1 MTSLLHALFAAI
13 LAAPASSIIPPKPLR
28 VAIVGGGIGGAATS
42 YYLQELLTNASMP
55 GGDIVAFERSDYV
68 GGRLKHTFFE
78 TSSGETV
85 GVELG
90 GAAWVD
96 GNQYIRA
103 LAAALGMN
111 TTTIATTPSTATL
124 ASAAANCSG
133 ALCALGIWE
142 GTAFAELTSVALRN
156 AGGLARLAAAESKFL
171 HNVKESYTSSAVS
184 APFRSIAEFL
194 AWGNLS
200 TYTSAS
206 IRSFFAARG
215 VKEELI
221 ATGLAPLTRAIYNR
235 NCDANTFSLL
245 ASLTAE
251 LSHHSVRG
259 GNYQLVEALFKHA
272 AAEIRVN
279 TTVSHIQFE
288 NKTGRFIVTSSSSSS
303 SSSTSSV
310 VEVRVSE
317 VFDKVVIAAPLERT
331 NISFSGFTLPPG
343 ATLDRG
349 FTDWH
354 VTVLEAH
361 SLAPAQFGLNNNNN
375 NNEETSSS
383 SFSSARRV
391 VPKRKMK
398 MDLPRTLP
406 VDLTDCV
413 VLTTANGSTPATPYV
428 CIQPLG
434 KHGGGD
440 HAKSVWL
447 VYSDAALHD
456 AELETL
462 FLGLNVNATLRQ
474 HWPYTFAQ
482 LTPFG
487 GAEGEGEGEG
497 EERAPQ
503 VQPVV
508 LHPSG
513 LINAN
518 AMESI
523 ASAMEISIIGGRNA
537 ARLLLA

>member
-1 MTSLLHALFAAI
+1 
-13 LAAPASSIIPPKPLR
+13 
-28 VAIVGGGIGGAATS
+28 
-42 YYLQELLTNASMP
+42 
-55 GGDIVAFERSDYV
+55 
-68 GGRLKHTFFE
+68 
-78 TSSGETV
+78 
-85 GVELG
+85 
-90 GAAWVD
+90 
-96 GNQYIRA
+96 
-103 LAAALGMN
+103 MN
-111 TTTIATTPSTATL
+111 TTTIATTPSTSTL

-206 IRSFFAARG
+206 IRSFFAERG

-331 NISFSGFTLPPG
+331 SLTSGC
-343 ATLDRG
+343 
-349 FTDWH
+349 
-354 VTVLEAH
+354 
-361 SLAPAQFGLNNNNN
+361 
-375 NNEETSSS
+375 SSRS
-383 SFSSARRV
+383 
-391 VPKRKMK
+391 
-398 MDLPRTLP
+398 
-406 VDLTDCV
+406 
-413 VLTTANGSTPATPYV
+413 
-428 CIQPLG
+428 
-434 KHGGGD
+434 
-440 HAKSVWL
+440 
-447 VYSDAALHD
+447 
-456 AELETL
+456 
-462 FLGLNVNATLRQ
+462 
-474 HWPYTFAQ
+474 
-482 LTPFG
+482 
-487 GAEGEGEGEG
+487 
-497 EERAPQ
+497 
-503 VQPVV
+503 
-508 LHPSG
+508 
-513 LINAN
+513 
-518 AMESI
+518 
-523 ASAMEISIIGGRNA
+523 
-537 ARLLLA
+537 

>member
-1 MTSLLHALFAAI
+1 VC
-13 LAAPASSIIPPKPLR
+13 SSDL
-28 VAIVGGGIGGAATS
+28 
-42 YYLQELLTNASMP
+42 
-55 GGDIVAFERSDYV
+55 
-68 GGRLKHTFFE
+68 
-78 TSSGETV
+78 
-85 GVELG
+85 
-90 GAAWVD
+90 
-96 GNQYIRA
+96 
-103 LAAALGMN
+103 
-111 TTTIATTPSTATL
+111 
-124 ASAAANCSG
+124 
-133 ALCALGIWE
+133 
-142 GTAFAELTSVALRN
+142 
-156 AGGLARLAAAESKFL
+156 
-171 HNVKESYTSSAVS
+171 S

-206 IRSFFAARG
+206 IRSFFAERG

-303 SSSTSSV
+303 SSSTSPV

-383 SFSSARRV
+383 SFSSARRL
-391 VPKRKMK
+391 VPKKKMK

-518 AMESI
+518 AME
-523 ASAMEISIIGGRNA
+523 IGRA
-537 ARLLLA
+537 HV